1 MLTGVLV
8 LYYVAALAAGRL
20 KYLRL
25 PSGYRS
31 LLIYL
36 SLPPLAL
43 CLNLLYPG
51 LYALPLTAAT
61 AFVLWQAG
69 RELALRR
76 AYMRRHG
83 VGRIR

>member
-8 LYYVAALAAGRL
+8 LYYVAALCAGRL

-36 SLPPLAL
+36 ALPPLCLA
-43 CLNLLYPG
+43 LNLLYPG

-61 AFVLWQAG
+61 VFVLWQAG

-76 AYMRRHG
+76 AFLAREKKGLRL
-83 VGRIR
+83 